1 MKFCTR
7 CGKDLPDEA
16 VVCPSCGCSVNSL
29 PTAQTLQVKPLVK
42 FCNHCGAQVMNEAVI
57 CTKCGCSLQSQNQ
70 VRGSTGL
77 QTAAKVFMI
86 LSCVFYGLI
95 GFAYILIG
103 ISNIL
108 VFVLAP
114 FLWSVPMTVSYCNA
128 IKNNRPVGVGFKI
141 CTLLFVDFIAGILM
155 LCDRG
160 NS

>member
-1 MKFCTR
+1 MKFCTH
-7 CGKDLPDEA
+7 CGKEMFDQA
-16 VVCPSCGCSVNSL
+16 VICPACGCSVNSS
-29 PTAQTLQVKPLVK
+29 PVAQTLQVKPLVK

-86 LSCVFYGLI
+86 ISCIFTGLWL
-95 GFAYILIG
+95 FPL
-103 ISNIL
+103 
-108 VFVLAP
+108 
-114 FLWSVPMTVSYCNA
+114 LWTVPMTVSYCNA

-141 CTLLFVDFIAGILM
+141 CTLLFVNLLAGIFM
-155 LCDRG
+155 LCDRS